1 MADQLP
7 LSRGTI
13 ARSIFEAGVVGAGG
27 AGFPTHVKAESRAE
41 IVIANG
47 CECEPLVRSD
57 YQVLAERGG
66 AVLDGLALMMLA
78 TGATTGYLA
87 VREDYERL
95 LGPLK
100 QKAGGAGVE
109 LITVPDKYPAGD
121 EHILV
126 YEATGRVIPQGG
138 IPLDVGVVVNNVNT
152 LYNVSR
158 AMEGVPVTSRLVTV
172 AGDVER
178 TVVGEVP
185 IGTSVADVLRLTGNS
200 IDLAGR
206 TVLLSGVMMGEV
218 CDDLLRPVDKRT
230 GSVIVLPDSNEV
242 ILRKTLPVAT
252 MMKRAASVCCQCTFC
267 TELCPRHL
275 LGHDIEPHKIMRTV
289 ALPGSNIEDI
299 AGAMFCC
306 ECGLCGMYVCP
317 MRLSP
322 DRISAMVKRE
332 LIERG
337 VKVESAGETRV
348 NVNREYRRV
357 PHERIVL
364 KTELTLYDGEAKKVD
379 KLAPGRVSIPL
390 KQHLGVAARAV
401 VAAGDAVREGD
412 VIGEPESGKL
422 GARVHAS
429 LDGVVVE
436 VGDSVVVEKR

>member
-1 MADQLP
+1 MADRVTP
-7 LSRGTI
+7 SRGSI

-27 AGFPTHVKAESRAE
+27 AGFPTHVKAESNAD

-57 YQVLAERGG
+57 YHVLAERGEV
-66 AVLDGLALMMLA
+66 VLDGLAAMMLA
-78 TGATTGYLA
+78 VGATTGYLA
-87 VREDYERL
+87 VREDYGGL
-95 LGPLK
+95 LKPLEG
-100 QKAGGAGVE
+100 KARAAGVGFV
-109 LITVPDKYPAGD
+109 TVPDKYPAGD

-152 LYNVSR
+152 LSNVAR
-158 AMEGVPVTSRLVTV
+158 AMEGVPVTSRIVTV

-178 TVVGEVP
+178 SVVGEVP
-185 IGTSVADVLRLTGNS
+185 VGTTVADVLRLTGNS
-200 IDLAGR
+200 VDLAGK

-218 CDDLLRPVDKRT
+218 CEDITRPIDKRT
-230 GSVIVLPDSNEV
+230 GAVIVLPDSNEV
-242 ILRKTLPVAT
+242 IVRKTLPVDA

-289 ALPGSNIEDI
+289 ALPGSNVEDI
-299 AGAMFCC
+299 AGAMYCC

-332 LIERG
+332 LLERG
-337 VKVESAGETRV
+337 VKVEGSGEVRV
-348 NVNREYRRV
+348 NANREYRRV
-357 PHERIVL
+357 PHDRIVL
-364 KTELTLYDGEAKKVD
+364 KTGLTAYEGEPKKVD
-379 KLAPGRVSIPL
+379 KLAPARVNIPL
-390 KQHLGVAARAV
+390 KQHLGAAALAV
-401 VAAGDAVREGD
+401 VSVGDSVREGD
-412 VIGEPESGKL
+412 LIGEPESGKL

-429 LDGVVVE
+429 IEGRVVE
-436 VGDSVVVEKR
+436 TGESIAIEKK